1 MTRGFTKEERLLRV
15 INREKVDYLPSHI
28 NIADRARYGEI
39 SRALGLDSADELDDF
54 LENHM
59 HFTITLH
66 DKPMF
71 FRDVR
76 DEIDKLHMDGYA
88 NPDWD
93 NNIVYDD
100 WGIGIR
106 VGVGSFFT
114 TFHPLEGKADDSVV
128 DFMPDWLDR
137 KALFASTIEER
148 IRAYQPP
155 DPHKAGNFRDW
166 ENDLE
171 EYSGDFLVWP
181 SGYVGIYEKTFH
193 LTGFENFMLL
203 MADHS
208 KAIEELLDKVT
219 DYKVEIAKKAVQLGF
234 KIAHT
239 GDDLGT
245 QRGSIFS
252 EEMFKTMLLPRLK
265 RHWEVFTNA
274 GIPIIFHSCGDIT
287 SYIPHLIDIGMTILE
302 PLQPV
307 MDFNFLKREY
317 GKDLIFFGGIDTQ
330 VLPFIGAEETRKLTR
345 DTIHTLGRGGGYII
359 MPSQEIMNDVP
370 LENIKVMVE
379 TIREE
384 REKVLEL
391 S

>member
-1 MTRGFTKEERLLRV
+1 MTNELTKEERILKV
-15 INREKVDYLPSHI
+15 ITRKEVDYLPSHI

-39 SRALGLDSADELDDF
+39 SKAFGLDSEDELDDY

-59 HFTITLH
+59 HFSITSH

-71 FRDVR
+71 FRDVK
-76 DEIDKLHMDGYA
+76 DEINKLNTKGFA
-88 NPDWD
+88 IPDWEND
-93 NNIVYDD
+93 IVYDD

-114 TFHPLEGKADDSVV
+114 TFHPLEGKVSETEAG
-128 DFMPDWLDR
+128 FMPDHMNK
-137 KALFASTIEER
+137 KALFAKTIEER

-155 DPHKAGNFRDW
+155 DPDKPGNYSDW
-166 ENDLE
+166 EKDLKE
-171 EYSGDFLVWP
+171 QAGEFLVWP

-193 LTGFENFMLL
+193 LTGFENFMIL
-203 MADHS
+203 MAEKS
-208 KAIEELLDKVT
+208 KAIDELLDKVT
-219 DYKVEIAKKAVQLGF
+219 DYKIEIAKKAVELGF

-245 QRGSIFS
+245 QTGSIFS
-252 EEMFKTMLLPRLK
+252 EDMFKRFILPRLK
-265 RHWEVFTNA
+265 RHWEVFTKA

-287 SYIPHLIDIGMTILE
+287 SFIPDLIDAGMTVLE

-307 MDFNFLKREY
+307 MDFKTLKREY

-330 VLPFIGAEETRKLTR
+330 VMPFISEEETRELTR
-345 DTIHTLGRGGGYII
+345 STIRALGKGGGYII
-359 MPSQEIMNDVP
+359 APSQELMNDIP
-370 LENIKVMVE
+370 LENITAMVE

-384 REKVLEL
+384 RGTVLGN
-391 S
+391 